1 MPRVAIHVMGC
12 KANFAEGRALIRYF
26 QQRGWEET
34 SPDQAD
40 VIIVHSCAVTKE
52 AERETLY
59 WLRRMH
65 RTNPRA
71 RLILTGCYTQLP
83 DRKDGVFREAE
94 AMAAI
99 AGERY
104 DPQQIYSLAETLTQ
118 VPEQSAQSTAVQE
131 AKHSY
136 AVATTLRSLRA
147 KNPFIPAWSTPDGQ
161 RTRVFFK
168 VQDGCD
174 YHCAFCVIPALRG
187 VSRSLPLAE
196 VVHLLK
202 EMVERLKP
210 LEVVLTGINVGD
222 VGKVD
227 GRRQYRLIDLLETL
241 ETHEAFSGVRF
252 RLSSVEP
259 NLVTGEVV
267 RFFRWTRRFVPHVH
281 LPLQAG
287 SDAVLKR
294 MRRRYTVTQ
303 YRSVVEQLVD
313 AQPRLAIGVDVIAG
327 FPGESVQDFEQSLR
341 LLESLP
347 IAYIHAFPYSE
358 RPGTP
363 AARAKGV
370 VPVGERRRRVRQYVI
385 LSWEKRYAFAR
396 KFVGSVLWALP
407 ERQHLLTEN
416 YLPVQLTDCA
426 LPGANQWYPV
436 QIQEVYPGKPGARA
450 YEVRVLGTLIS
461 AGATPRS
468 NA

>member
-1 MPRVAIHVMGC
+1 MPRVAIHIMGC

-26 QQRGWEET
+26 QRQGWEET
-34 SPDQAD
+34 APDQAD

-71 RLILTGCYTQLP
+71 RLILTGCYTRLP
-83 DRKDGVFREAE
+83 GRKNGAVREAGVV
-94 AMAAI
+94 ATVTA
-99 AGERY
+99 ERY
-104 DPQQIYSLAETLTQ
+104 NPQQIYSLAETLTRTSKQ
-118 VPEQSAQSTAVQE
+118 RAQTETVRGVLPQASI
-131 AKHSY
+131 
-136 AVATTLRSLRA
+136 
-147 KNPFIPAWSTPDGQ
+147 PFIPAWSTPDGQ

-187 VSRSLPLAE
+187 VSRSLPLSE
-196 VVHLLK
+196 LIRLLK
-202 EMVERLKP
+202 EMVDRYQP

-227 GRRQYRLIDLLETL
+227 GRRQYRLIDLLEAL
-241 ETHEAFSGVRF
+241 EMDDAFARVRF

-267 RFFRWTRRFVPHVH
+267 RFFRWTRRFVPHIH

-294 MRRRYTVTQ
+294 MRRRYTVEQ

-327 FPGESVQDFEQSLR
+327 FPGESLQDFEQSLR
-341 LLESLP
+341 LLEELP

-358 RPGTP
+358 RPGTE
-363 AARAKGV
+363 AARAQDV

-416 YLPVQLTDCA
+416 YLPVQLRDHA
-426 LPGANQWYPV
+426 LPEVNQWYPV
-436 QIQEVYPGKPGARA
+436 QIQEVSRGKPGSRA

-468 NA
+468 KA